1 VGQTILPKRER
12 IKRDTVENR
21 RKRKPRN
28 STQLVYANRDF
39 DDERIRRHA
48 DWKTRSAILKDW
60 QMAGYTFG
68 PILSNIEK
76 SGYLQFV
83 AINNQ

>member
-12 IKRDTVENR
+12 IKRDTVKNR

-39 DDERIRRHA
+39 DDARIRRHA

-60 QMAGYTFG
+60 QTAGYAFT
-68 PILSNIEK
+68 PVLSNIET

-83 AINNQ
+83 GINNQ